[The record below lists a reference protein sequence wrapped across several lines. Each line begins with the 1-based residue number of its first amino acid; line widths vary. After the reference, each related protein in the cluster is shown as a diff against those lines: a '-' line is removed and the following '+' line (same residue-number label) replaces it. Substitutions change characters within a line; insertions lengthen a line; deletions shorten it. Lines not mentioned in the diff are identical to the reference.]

1 MGWNQV
7 DFGFTVG
14 QTAGGG
20 APPRAQGAIVLG
32 YVFLLILGLKS
43 NLFFYFIFIG
53 IELLY

>member
-7 DFGFTVG
+7 DFDFTVG